1 MRRRRRLQVAIAAGK
16 EFLPDEVK
24 ADSPSRLARKL
35 GVTRSERKRISL
47 LQRTSSDK
55 RTPYTRIADRVLGS
69 GRVQM
74 ERLIEV
80 DTELELEG
88 VGMSPWMS
96 QRFSVLRE
104 GVAEVDS
111 DADEQW
117 LGHDSLGRP
126 VWEDV
131 LDQQRKRLGWLLNEE
146 DSPTFTAPQLP
157 PLEQV
162 LITPGD
168 WPPVLPRNEA
178 FTFRNFHV
186 CRQNER
192 SAHAVNEILEQPAGK
207 LNPLVLSGESGCGK
221 THLLWA
227 TGWAFARQEPDKV
240 ARILSCTTLED
251 DFTLPS
257 KWSERFIGTSVLLID
272 DIHLLHDRPDT
283 MHAIGKVVDWALN
296 LGLQVVLT
304 SNSEDRYGGP
314 ENRLS
319 QVLRQSVRV
328 KLDQPSRD
336 SLIMMLRTR
345 SGGRDLLLDDEMLI
359 AIVDRSGRGWGAAK
373 AGLEELAIAVES
385 GENLVD
391 SDDVIRILTGRSPP
405 REEIA
410 ASQPDDLEE
419 LGEELAREVL
429 DTVFADPLNPAVD
442 IHTVL
447 PEIGADDYTPPD
459 LMPVSSQAAV
469 ESVVERH
476 VGELMDRKK
485 EYVASALM
493 PHERDAHLAAS
504 PPQLPFAE
512 RVKVADDLAPLA
524 LKTDAA
530 FQRLEDDID
539 NQRQNLADIEGEL
552 QAIALQVEGA
562 NSKNLIS
569 LVDQL
574 RLVEEKLAEIDPE
587 AIPLPEFE
595 EAKPRRRVFKRLAQ
609 IGPARSEIEGG
620 RKKRKAVRR
629 ASQPETGDVVPE
641 VIGAEPEVSRKRKAV
656 RRAAQPEVAVTEPE
670 VSEAEP
676 EVNRKHKAVRR
687 AAPPEVAET
696 EEIAAPATVDDS
708 LEIVTEIQAASPVL
722 EEVEIPESEIQ
733 VVENQETEIQDIA
746 PVAVDEKNAPISLQ
760 DEMAIIASE
769 IMTDA
774 DKVEADSS
782 RKSDIYD
789 DIPPDIFPE
798 SVALPDVGST
808 ETPEPV
814 IHTPSEIPTTTKG
827 AENLTISDSMTTAQA
842 LASLTPAPIIEVIR
856 PTVAELKPTDIL
868 VPVE

>member
-1 MRRRRRLQVAIAAGK
+1 MRRRRRLQAAIAAGK

-80 DTELELEG
+80 DTEVGSEG

-96 QRFSVLRE
+96 QRFSVLRG

-178 FTFRNFHV
+178 FTFRNFHI

-257 KWSERFIGTSVLLID
+257 KWSERFVGTSVLLID

-304 SNSEDRYGGP
+304 SKSEDRYGGP
-314 ENRLS
+314 KNRLS

-345 SGGRDLLLDDEMLI
+345 SGGRDLLLDDDMLI

-410 ASQPDDLEE
+410 APQPDDLEE

-459 LMPVSSQAAV
+459 LMPESSQAAV

-562 NSKNLIS
+562 DSKNLIS

-609 IGPARSEIEGG
+609 IGPARSETEGG
-620 RKKRKAVRR
+620 RKKRKVVRR
-629 ASQPETGDVVPE
+629 APQPETGDVVPE

-656 RRAAQPEVAVTEPE
+656 RRAA
-670 VSEAEP
+670 
-676 EVNRKHKAVRR
+676 
-687 AAPPEVAET
+687 PPEVAET
-696 EEIAAPATVDDS
+696 EEIAAPDTVDDS
-708 LEIVTEIQAASPVL
+708 LEIATEIQAASPVL
-722 EEVEIPESEIQ
+722 EEPEIQ
-733 VVENQETEIQDIA
+733 AVESQEEEIQDIA
-746 PVAVDEKNAPISLQ
+746 PVAGDEKIAPTSLQ
-760 DEMAIIASE
+760 DEMAMIASE
-769 IMTDA
+769 IITDA

-789 DIPPDIFPE
+789 DIPTDIFPE

-814 IHTPSEIPTTTKG
+814 IHTPSEIPTTAKG

-856 PTVAELKPTDIL
+856 PTVAELRPTDIL